1 MQVAALD
8 PGCVKTFWSRFY
20 SQDWN
25 ENRAPTQI
33 SGLPM
38 NQTLADFT
46 QQRRLQNGACVFT
59 QPGPKADG
67 GDRQKSA
74 RSSHSGVSNWRDP
87 WNGFFLPSK
96 HEEMAF

>member
-1 MQVAALD
+1 MDGKPKLLNKPDSRRKLRSHFPSLHPLAGLAVFCLSRRTAID

-33 SGLPM
+33 SGLLM

-46 QQRRLQNGACVFT
+46 
-59 QPGPKADG
+59 
-67 GDRQKSA
+67 
-74 RSSHSGVSNWRDP
+74 
-87 WNGFFLPSK
+87 
-96 HEEMAF
+96 